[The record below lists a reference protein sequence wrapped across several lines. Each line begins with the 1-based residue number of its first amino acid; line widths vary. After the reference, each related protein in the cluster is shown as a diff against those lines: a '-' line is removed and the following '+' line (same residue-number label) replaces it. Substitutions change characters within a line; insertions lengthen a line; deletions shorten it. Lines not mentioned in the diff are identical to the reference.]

1 MNTDFP
7 KQGAGPARPLETA
20 SDLGR
25 YWSYVEHLDV
35 PDARKAEL
43 LEAVWRIMRSF
54 VDRAFGDDP
63 AQLARIAGDRDEGAR
78 DRRPRAGVA
87 FQHTQTPGDTGDL
100 AGTFRRCGEG
110 E

>member
-7 KQGAGPARPLETA
+7 KQGAAPAKLPESTG
-20 SDLGR
+20 DLGR

-63 AQLARIAGDRDEGAR
+63 AQLARIAGDRGECAR
-78 DRRPRAGVA
+78 DRGAMAGVG
-87 FQHTQTPGDTGDL
+87 FQHTQETGDTGDL

>member
-7 KQGAGPARPLETA
+7 KQGAAPAKLFEP
-20 SDLGR
+20 SGDLGR
-25 YWSYVEHLDV
+25 YWFYVEHLDV

-63 AQLARIAGDRDEGAR
+63 AQLARIAGDRDECAR
-78 DRRPRAGVA
+78 DRGAPAGVG
-87 FQHTQTPGDTGDL
+87 FQHTKDPGDIGDL

-110 E
+110 D

>member
-1 MNTDFP
+1 MNTNFP
-7 KQGAGPARPLETA
+7 KHGAA
-20 SDLGR
+20 SAKLPEPSGDLGR

-35 PDARKAEL
+35 SDARKAEL

-63 AQLARIAGDRDEGAR
+63 AQLARIAGDRDECAR
-78 DRRPRAGVA
+78 DRRPLARVG
-87 FQHTQTPGDTGDL
+87 FQHTQKAGDTGDL